1 MQTGMAS
8 KLYTWPEKERF
19 NIKKNHVESFMAGWT
34 NIKTIRKKKKS
45 KLQPRRSR
53 VTQTPPPV
61 WKRSAL
67 KRDAEMLR
75 HTEEA

>member
-19 NIKKNHVESFMAGWT
+19 NIKKSRRKLHGWMDKYK
-34 NIKTIRKKKKS
+34 NNKKKKKS

-53 VTQTPPPV
+53 VTQTPPPI

>member
-19 NIKKNHVESFMAGWT
+19 NIKNHVESFMAGWT

>member
-1 MQTGMAS
+1 
-8 KLYTWPEKERF
+8 
-19 NIKKNHVESFMAGWT
+19 MAGWT
-34 NIKTIRKKKKS
+34 NIKTIRKKKS